1 MAVTPQDNEAFF
13 REVDDALRQDKL
25 TSFWSRY
32 GRWLVAL
39 ILLGL
44 AGFGGWLW
52 WNHQAEQKAGERG
65 EELAK
70 TFDALEAGDKAEATK
85 QADALADAGQPGY
98 RAAAML
104 IKAAIAL
111 EGGDDEAAIAQYKTI
126 VGDDTL
132 GQPYRDLA
140 LIRQTALEFDRMQP
154 QQVIDR
160 LKPLAVEGN
169 PWFGSAGEMVA
180 IAYMKLRKPEL
191 AGPLVAAMSK
201 DEGVPETIRTRAVQM
216 AGLLGVD
223 AVRTDRNEKANIPAG
238 GGVDEGE

>member
-25 TSFWSRY
+25 TSFWTRY

-44 AGFGGWLW
+44 LAFGGWLW
-52 WNHQAEQKAGERG
+52 WNHQAQQKAGERG

-70 TFDALEAGDKAEATK
+70 TFEALEAGDKAEAAK
-85 QADALADAGQPGY
+85 QADALGDAGQPGY

-111 EGGDDEAAIAQYKTI
+111 EGGDDKAAIAQYKAI
-126 VGDDTL
+126 GADEKL

-140 LIRQTALEFDRMQP
+140 LIRQTALEFDQMQP

-191 AGPLVAAMSK
+191 AGPLFAAMSK